1 MHLRTPWQSFF
12 YNQPYLVLLIIYQ
25 CRKVKAEVGRSW
37 PGCWAINSPRAGHVS
52 SPFHAG
58 WRSSPTSSLS
68 AHTGWMPA
76 SSKMTFFPRIQAQ
89 ATSAS
94 CLYRVEPTGQL
105 WSQENAPV
113 PGSRVPHCAFR
124 LPPKSRLRFSA
135 QALCNTRWQSKERKP
150 HEKLYTQVFLRA
162 VPGLQPRPTHISSTW
177 VHGLPQDSTANT
189 VFGLKQIC
197 KGLFLS
203 YASVRNG
210 RTVAWVIPRLFKLS
224 SF

>member
-1 MHLRTPWQSFF
+1 M
-12 YNQPYLVLLIIYQ
+12 
-25 CRKVKAEVGRSW
+25 GRSW
-37 PGCWAINSPRAGHVS
+37 SGCWAINSPHAGHVS
-52 SPFHAG
+52 SSFHAG

-105 WSQENAPV
+105 WSQEKAPV
-113 PGSRVPHCAFR
+113 PGSRVPNCAFR
-124 LPPKSRLRFSA
+124 LPSKSRLRVFCPSSL
-135 QALCNTRWQSKERKP
+135 QHKMTEQGKETSWK
-150 HEKLYTQVFLRA
+150 T
-162 VPGLQPRPTHISSTW
+162 
-177 VHGLPQDSTANT
+177 VHPGLPQGCAWPSPQTNTYFQHLSSWATSRQSTSNT